1 MKTKQCEVIQDLL
14 PLYIDNICSDES
26 RRMVSEHLE
35 SCDECKKLYENMSKP
50 VEQDLSEPELDSKQ
64 AFKAIKHKWY
74 WKAGLIALY
83 FLPVIVALVLYAT
96 LVVVARIGFINLE
109 VGICFAMLVVAAIL
123 MTKNKWWG
131 CLFGVA
137 IGVLFIE
144 MSTQYTG
151 QAIDIERPLGI
162 ILCTYYAACGF
173 LSYRQRGRKKF
184 KN

>member
-1 MKTKQCEVIQDLL
+1 MSTKKCEVIQDLL

-35 SCDECKKLYENMSKP
+35 SCNECKKLYENMSNP

-83 FLPVIVALVLYAT
+83 FIPVIVALVLYGT
-96 LVVVARIGFINLE
+96 LVVVARIGAINLE
-109 VGICFAMLVVAAIL
+109 VGICFAMLVVSAIL

-131 CLFGVA
+131 CFFGAA
-137 IGVLFIE
+137 IGILLIW

-162 ILCTYYAACGF
+162 ILLIYYAVCGF
-173 LSYRQRGRKKF
+173 LSYRQKERKPF
-184 KN
+184 RN

>member
-1 MKTKQCEVIQDLL
+1 MNTKQCELVQDLL
-14 PLYIDNICSDES
+14 PLYIDNICSNES
-26 RRMVSEHLE
+26 RRIVSEHLE
-35 SCDECKKLYENMSKP
+35 SCDECKMLYENMSNP

-96 LVVVARIGFINLE
+96 LVVVARIGFISFG

-131 CLFGVA
+131 CLFGA
-137 IGVLFIE
+137 ALGVLLIG

-151 QAIDIERPLGI
+151 QVIDIERPLGI
-162 ILCTYYAACGF
+162 VLCIYYTVCGL
-173 LSYRQRGRKKF
+173 LSHKQSK
-184 KN
+184 